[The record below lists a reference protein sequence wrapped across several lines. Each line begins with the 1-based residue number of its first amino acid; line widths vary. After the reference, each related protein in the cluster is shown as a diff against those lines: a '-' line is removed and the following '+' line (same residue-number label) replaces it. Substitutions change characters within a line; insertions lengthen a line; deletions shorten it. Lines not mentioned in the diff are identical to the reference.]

1 MKTKLNTLTKSLI
14 ITGVIGGISL
24 PVAANK
30 YRDYNNSAYD
40 HAKVVG
46 VDPIFETYQVNDPV
60 EECWDEKIPKK
71 AHYRNDRRH
80 GGSNYSRTPEILGGL
95 IGAVLGNQVGN
106 GRGKKVATVAGAVL
120 GASVGRDVKH
130 RNRDRNY
137 RDHRSERRGD
147 YDRGGYQNSRYEVV
161 QRCELRDNYTTKQ
174 RVVAYNV
181 AYKYRGNVFHTEMQ
195 YEPSDE
201 IKVKVTVN
209 PV

>member
-14 ITGVIGGISL
+14 IAGVIGGVSL
-24 PVAANK
+24 PVAASK
-30 YRDYNNSAYD
+30 YREYNNSAYD

-46 VDPIFETYQVNDPV
+46 VEPIIETYQVNHPV
-60 EECWDEKIPKK
+60 EECWDEKVLKK
-71 AHYRNDRRH
+71 VHYRDDRR
-80 GGSNYSRTPEILGGL
+80 GGSRYSRTPEILGGL
-95 IGAVLGNQVGN
+95 IGAAIGNQIGS

-130 RNRDRNY
+130 RNRDY
-137 RDHRSERRGD
+137 RDRGIDRHSE
-147 YDRGGYQNSRYEVV
+147 YDRERYHDSGYEVI
-161 QRCELRDNYTTKQ
+161 QRCELRDKFTTKQ

-181 AYKYRGNVFHTEMQ
+181 AYKYRGNVFHTEMPH
-195 YEPSDE
+195 EPGNK